1 MGQVETKQPPPP
13 LPVFNRG
20 CYDNT
25 GLIEYVKQRRESNT
39 NPYSI
44 TIYFFQCEQ
53 FVKKFYPTRFG
64 NEEIERIISDVFA
77 DKPHTITT
85 VGMGYRLCYVV
96 QFVQGMPTSS

>member
-44 TIYFFQCEQ
+44 TIYFFN
-53 FVKKFYPTRFG
+53 V
-64 NEEIERIISDVFA
+64 NN
-77 DKPHTITT
+77 
-85 VGMGYRLCYVV
+85 L
-96 QFVQGMPTSS
+96 